1 MMNYQKSYGKIS
13 ENTRGKKG
21 DGGILF
27 NLEELHLY
35 LLIYLLH
42 QFKICTSKIQM

>member
-1 MMNYQKSYGKIS
+1 
-13 ENTRGKKG
+13 
-21 DGGILF
+21 
-27 NLEELHLY
+27 LEELHLY